1 MEKETPRTPL
11 FRWLPGAVF
20 LLAVVLAPGPAA
32 ADLTVDT
39 IDSNSPYM
47 MSGDLRVSARGIIL

>member
-1 MEKETPRTPL
+1 MGKKTPRIRL

-20 LLAVVLAPGPAA
+20 LLAAVLAPGPAA

-47 MSGDLRVSARGIIL
+47 MSGDLRVSGRGMRL